1 MHELSIATS
10 IIEIVRD
17 EAAKAGSDKVNR
29 VELEIGTMAGVE
41 TEALL
46 FSWDLVI
53 KDTIAEKA
61 QLLIDVIQASAECN
75 ECHTRFEIDN
85 FFTNCPSCES
95 YRYDIFQGKE
105 LRVKAIVVE

>member
-17 EAAKAGSDKVNR
+17 ETAKAGSRKVTR

-41 TEALL
+41 TDALL
-46 FSWDLVI
+46 FSWELVN
-53 KDTIAEKA
+53 KNTIAEEA
-61 QLLIDVIQASAECN
+61 PLLINVIQAMAECN
-75 ECHTRFEIDN
+75 ECHTRFELDN

-95 YRYDIFQGKE
+95 YLYEIFQGKE

>member
-10 IIEIVRD
+10 IIEIVRE
-17 EAAKAGSDKVNR
+17 EAAKAGSGKVTR
-29 VELEIGTMAGVE
+29 VELEIGTMAGIE

-53 KDTIAEKA
+53 KNTIADESPLVIH
-61 QLLIDVIQASAECN
+61 LLQAMAECN
-75 ECHTRFEIDN
+75 ECHTRFKIDN

-95 YRYDIFQGKE
+95 YRYEIFQGKE